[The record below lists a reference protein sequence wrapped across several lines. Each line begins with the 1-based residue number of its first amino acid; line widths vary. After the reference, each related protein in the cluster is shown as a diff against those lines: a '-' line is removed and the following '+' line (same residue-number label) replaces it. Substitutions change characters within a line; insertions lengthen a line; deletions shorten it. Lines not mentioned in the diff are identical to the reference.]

1 VKVTGA
7 LLEHQLVELL
17 PAPLSILGDHA
28 ADSERPRGRVDIGGR
43 AGRQDREAGLVVLAR
58 PKPVATAAPAPGEA
72 SRDEVGHHS
81 SANRWWMSRTAIE
94 PSPNAETTR
103 LTEPE

>member
-1 VKVTGA
+1 MPPIRSVHEAVSTSGVGPAVRTG
-7 LLEHQLVELL
+7 
-17 PAPLSILGDHA
+17 
-28 ADSERPRGRVDIGGR
+28 
-43 AGRQDREAGLVVLAR
+43 EAGLVVLAR
-58 PKPVATAAPAPGEA
+58 PKPVASAAPAPGEA